1 MTWKEFYAQL
11 KENAPQGVYLFAGP
25 EEYLKREALR
35 ALQSALLPAG
45 LEQLNETVLEGATAA
60 QIIEAAETL
69 PFMCERR
76 IVEVRDWAPLLGGK
90 ARDEEGETARM
101 LDWLK
106 DPPASCV
113 VVFAMRG
120 EADGRKKLTQ
130 ALKKRGAEV
139 RFEPLSDAEL
149 LRWANA
155 RLKPFGKRMSQQAV
169 SHLAFTAGRDLTRL
183 SGEVDKLADY
193 IGERAEI
200 AVEDIEEVVA
210 PSLEFSV
217 FEMLDVLF
225 AGDLA
230 RAERSLQTLLM
241 GGQTC
246 VGVFSMVV
254 RQLRMLAH
262 LALAQRAGGS
272 TAAVEKALKLH
283 PYAAKRAGAQAR
295 ALDADALL
303 SLYRQS
309 VEADQEIKSGK
320 LRDREALQYFMLKIG
335 ELRGKAGTSRQR

>member
-11 KENAPQGVYLFAGP
+11 KENALQSVYLFAGP
-25 EEYLKREALR
+25 EEYLKREAVK
-35 ALQSALLPAG
+35 ALERALLPAG
-45 LEQLNETVLEGATAA
+45 LEQLNETTLEGAQAA

-76 IVEVRDWAPLLGGK
+76 LVIVRDWAPLLSGK
-90 ARDEEGETARM
+90 SRDEEGETTRV

-106 DPPASCV
+106 APPASCV

-120 EADGRKKLTQ
+120 EADGRKKLTA

-149 LRWANA
+149 LRWASA
-155 RLKPFGKRMSQQAV
+155 RLKPLGKRVSQQAI

-200 AVEDIEEVVA
+200 TVEDIEAVVS

-217 FEMLDVLF
+217 FEMLDFLF

-262 LALAQRAGGS
+262 LALAQRAGNG
-272 TAAVEKALKLH
+272 AAVEKALKLH
-283 PYAAKRAGAQAR
+283 PYAARRAAAQAR
-295 ALDADALL
+295 ALDAEALL
-303 SLYRQS
+303 ALYRQS
-309 VEADQEIKSGK
+309 VTADAEIKSGK
-320 LRDREALQYFMLKIG
+320 LRDREALQLFMLKIV
-335 ELRGKAGTSRQR
+335 EMRGKPGTSRGR

>member
-11 KENAPQGVYLFAGP
+11 KENALQSVYLFAGP
-25 EEYLKREALR
+25 EEYLKREAVK
-35 ALQSALLPAG
+35 ALERALLPAG
-45 LEQLNETVLEGATAA
+45 LEQLNETTLEGAQAA

-76 IVEVRDWAPLLGGK
+76 LVIVRDWLK
-90 ARDEEGETARM
+90 A
-101 LDWLK
+101 
-106 DPPASCV
+106 PPASCV

-120 EADGRKKLTQ
+120 EADGRKKLTA

-149 LRWANA
+149 LRWASA
-155 RLKPFGKRMSQQAV
+155 RLKPLGKRVSQQAI

-200 AVEDIEEVVA
+200 AVEDIEAVVS

-217 FEMLDVLF
+217 FEMLDFLF

-262 LALAQRAGGS
+262 LALAQRAGNA
-272 TAAVEKALKLH
+272 AAVEKALKLH
-283 PYAAKRAGAQAR
+283 PYAARRAAAQAR
-295 ALDADALL
+295 ALDAEALL
-303 SLYRQS
+303 ALYRQS
-309 VEADQEIKSGK
+309 VTADAEIKSGK
-320 LRDREALQYFMLKIG
+320 LRDREALQLFMLKIA
-335 ELRGKAGTSRQR
+335 EMRGKPGTSRGR

>member
-11 KENAPQGVYLFAGP
+11 KENALQSVYLFTGP
-25 EEYLKREALR
+25 EEYLKREAVK
-35 ALQSALLPAG
+35 ALECALLPAG
-45 LEQLNETVLEGATAA
+45 LEQLNETTLEGAQAA

-76 IVEVRDWAPLLGGK
+76 LVIVRDWAPLLSGK
-90 ARDEEGETARM
+90 SRDEEGETARV

-106 DPPASCV
+106 APPASCV

-120 EADGRKKLTQ
+120 EADGRKKLTA

-149 LRWANA
+149 LRWASA
-155 RLKPFGKRMSQQAV
+155 RLKPLGKRVSQQAI

-200 AVEDIEEVVA
+200 TVEDIEAVVS

-217 FEMLDVLF
+217 FEMLDFLF

-262 LALAQRAGGS
+262 LALAQRAGNA
-272 TAAVEKALKLH
+272 AAVEKALKLH
-283 PYAAKRAGAQAR
+283 PYAARRAAAQAR
-295 ALDADALL
+295 ALDAEALL
-303 SLYRQS
+303 ALYRQS
-309 VEADQEIKSGK
+309 VTADAEIKSGK
-320 LRDREALQYFMLKIG
+320 LRDREALQLFMLKIV
-335 ELRGKAGTSRQR
+335 EMRGKPGTSRER